1 MLIKTIDD
9 AKVYAT
15 NVTSGRLNLDEASER
30 IESFR
35 KFKNNATE
43 ESEKLNW
50 QERINELISWI
61 NSEQFKNGDF
71 PQGIDTLVLDLIE
84 WRAMIY
90 AFTHAKTKANPFDKS
105 PFFSQWITGAAYAVF
120 SIIGKLNSHNKD
132 DNSLRCLWNTVK
144 PFIEQEGVRSG
155 EEICHIDNCLDR
167 EHGHFTKARSKAI
180 LFRHT
185 VIAHNAKSLNLSWD
199 EIDPDIQIL
208 TRIWGLIISWC
219 SFGIIFPFRRSEH
232 VFSGLEHYYDLED
245 MGALCAKRDEYIER
259 AKGWCNTHLHNER
272 IDTLSG
278 PFATLSVSV
287 GRAHGST
294 TEA

>member
-1 MLIKTIDD
+1 MITTIEEAKTF
-9 AKVYAT
+9 AC
-15 NVTSGRLNLDEASER
+15 NVTSG
-30 IESFR
+30 
-35 KFKNNATE
+35 
-43 ESEKLNW
+43 KLSPEQA
-50 QERINELISWI
+50 QERLEFYKKYKQNAFGEEEKEDWQHRIDELDSWI
-61 NSEQFKNGDF
+61 NSEQFRNGDF

-90 AFTHAKTKANPFDKS
+90 AFTYAETKANPFDKS

-120 SIIGKLNSHNKD
+120 SIIGKLNSHNRD

-155 EEICHIDNCLDR
+155 EEIRHIDNCLDR

-185 VIAHNAKSLNLSWD
+185 VIAHNCKSLNLSWD

-219 SFGIIFPFRRSEH
+219 SFGIMFPFRRSEH
-232 VFSGLEHYYDLED
+232 VFAGLEPYYDWDD
-245 MGALCAKRDEYIER
+245 MRALCAKRDEYIER
-259 AKGWCNTHLHNER
+259 AKGWCKTHLHSER
-272 IDTLSG
+272 TDTLPG
-278 PFATLSVSV
+278 PFATLSVSI
-287 GRAHGST
+287 GRAPGST